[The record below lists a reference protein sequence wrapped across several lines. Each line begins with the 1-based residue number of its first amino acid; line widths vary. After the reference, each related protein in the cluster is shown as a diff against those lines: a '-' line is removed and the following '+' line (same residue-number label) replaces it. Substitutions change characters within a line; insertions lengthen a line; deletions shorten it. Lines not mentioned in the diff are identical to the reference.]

1 MKKILF
7 CIAAGLVALTASAQ
21 YTHPDNINKDM
32 LRHTLRSESK
42 SRTEI
47 IIPQVNGYNVY
58 KADLHT
64 HTIFSDGQACH
75 AFLSNAW
82 QAFYTYCAIR
92 MPALCRFL

>member
-1 MKKILF
+1 MFGFGVHIVKNTFSLLRFKIN
-7 CIAAGLVALTASAQ
+7 
-21 YTHPDNINKDM
+21 D
-32 LRHTLRSESK
+32 TLH
-42 SRTEI
+42 
-47 IIPQVNGYNVY
+47 IPQVNGYNVY

-82 QAFYTYCAIR
+82 QVFYTYCAIR